1 MRAGRRTVIG
11 AFLLSA
17 VVVVAGC
24 STTEAGN
31 PNAVGEAPGDG
42 ETRPVAKI
50 VADPAGE
57 AKDVE
62 VAKPIKFSVT
72 DGTLTEATV
81 TNAEGK
87 ALKGEISAD
96 KLSWTNTDKPGYGKT
111 YNYVAKAKG
120 TDNKDVELKGSFTT
134 MTPAKQVRAT
144 LNPVDNATVGVGMP
158 ISVKFDSAPQDKAA
172 AEKALKVET
181 SPKTNIEGSWAWISA
196 TQVDYRPKE
205 YWPANTQVKVTASL
219 YGVNYGNGHG
229 RADVTSKFKIGRNQ
243 VLKVNTPDHNLKVYR
258 DGNLVNTYPSS
269 NGKDDDP
276 NLNTPNGTVI
286 VMAKEE
292 VGDFSNPRYGYTN
305 VKKKWA
311 VRISNHGEFIH
322 ENEENRANI
331 GKNNTSHG
339 CVNLFENDAKAVFD
353 AVLIGDPVEVTGSKA
368 NFPTTSDVNDW
379 LFSWDKWKSMSA
391 IK

>member
-1 MRAGRRTVIG
+1 MRAGRRTVIS

-17 VVVVAGC
+17 ALAVASC
-24 STTEAGN
+24 STTEPGN
-31 PNAVGEAPGDG
+31 PNAVGEAPADG

-57 AKDVE
+57 AKNVE
-62 VAKPIKFSVT
+62 VLKPVKFTVT
-72 DGTLTEATV
+72 DGTLTEATL
-81 TNAEGK
+81 TNPEGK
-87 ALKGEISAD
+87 KVAGEIAPD
-96 KLSWTNTDKPGYGKT
+96 KLSWTNTEKLGYGKT
-111 YNYVAKAKG
+111 YTYTAKAKG
-120 TDNKDVELKGSFTT
+120 SDNKDVELKGSFTT

-158 ISVKFDSAPQDKAA
+158 ISVKFETAPQDKAA

-181 SPKTNIEGSWAWISA
+181 SPSKVEGSWAWLSA
-196 TQVDYRPKE
+196 TQVDWRPKE
-205 YWPANTQVKVTASL
+205 YWPANTEVKVSASL
-219 YGVNYGNGHG
+219 YGVNYGNGYG

-258 DGNLVNTYPSS
+258 DGNLTATYPAS
-269 NGKDDDP
+269 NGKDADP

-331 GKNNTSHG
+331 GKANTSHG
-339 CVNLFENDAKAVFD
+339 CVNLFEADAKAVFD
-353 AVLIGDPVEVTGSKA
+353 SVLIGDPVEVTGSKA
-368 NFPTTSDVNDW
+368 AFPTTSDVNDW

>member
-1 MRAGRRTVIG
+1 VRAGRRTVIG

-17 VVVVAGC
+17 VLAVAGC
-24 STTEAGN
+24 SSTEAGH

-42 ETRPVAKI
+42 ETAPKAKI
-50 VADPAGE
+50 IAEPAVN

-62 VAKPIKFSVT
+62 VAKPIKISVVE
-72 DGTLTEATV
+72 GTLTEATL
-81 TNAEGK
+81 TNPDGK
-87 ALKGEISAD
+87 KVAGEIAPD
-96 KLSWTNTDKPGYGKT
+96 KLSWTTTEKLGFGKT
-111 YNYVAKAKG
+111 YTYAAKAKG
-120 TDNKDVELKGSFTT
+120 SDNKDVELKGSFTT
-134 MTPAKQVRAT
+134 MNPSKLIKAT
-144 LNPVDNATVGVGMP
+144 VNPIDNRTVGVGMP
-158 ISVKFDSAPQDKAA
+158 ISVKFESAPQDKAA

-181 SPKTNIEGSWAWISA
+181 SPNKVEGSWAWLSA
-196 TQVDYRPKE
+196 TQVDWRPKE
-205 YWPANTQVKVTASL
+205 YWPANTEVKVSANL
-219 YGVNYGNGHG
+219 LGVNYGNGYG

-258 DGNLVNTYPSS
+258 DGALSATYPAS
-269 NGKDDDP
+269 NGKDADP
-276 NLNTPNGTVI
+276 NLNTPNGTVV

-339 CVNLFENDAKAVFD
+339 CVNLFEADAKAVFD

-368 NFPTTSDVNDW
+368 TFPTTSDVNDW

>member
-1 MRAGRRTVIG
+1 VRAGRRTVIS

-17 VVVVAGC
+17 LLAVAGC
-24 STTEAGN
+24 SSTEQGN

-42 ETRPVAKI
+42 EAPKAKI
-50 VADPAGE
+50 VADPAAE

-62 VAKPIKFSVT
+62 VLKPVRISVT
-72 DGTLTEATV
+72 DGTLTEATL
-81 TNAEGK
+81 TNPEGK
-87 ALKGEISAD
+87 PVKGELAPD
-96 KLSWTNTDKPGYGKT
+96 KLSWTNTERLGYGKT
-111 YNYVAKAKG
+111 YTYAAKAKG
-120 TDNKDVELKGSFTT
+120 ADNKDVEFKGSFTT
-134 MTPAKQVRAT
+134 MTPAKQIRAT
-144 LNPVDNATVGVGMP
+144 VNPVDNATVGVGMP
-158 ISVKFDSAPQDKAA
+158 ISVKFETAPKDKAA

-181 SPKTNIEGSWAWISA
+181 SPAKVEGSWAWLSA
-196 TQVDYRPKE
+196 TQVDWRPKE
-205 YWPANTQVKVTASL
+205 YWPANTQVSVSANL
-219 YGVNYGNGHG
+219 YGVNYGNGYG

-258 DGNLVNTYPSS
+258 DGALAATYPAS
-269 NGKDDDP
+269 NGKDADP

-331 GKNNTSHG
+331 GKANTSHG
-339 CVNLFENDAKAVFD
+339 CVNLFETDAKAVFD
-353 AVLIGDPVEVTGSKA
+353 AVLIGDPVEITGSKA